1 MDRIK
6 KRLIHF
12 NTDGASVV
20 SDFVSARQRRAGLL
34 RRTVHACFYIQ
45 CVAALAC
52 VVCGFAMGGAAVGA
66 VLTIG
71 AAASAGAALMAVSGD
86 FVIRTISYVLDLV
99 YSVICFVIGGAL
111 FTVCGVL
118 MLIAAAAALVGFA
131 AGYFR
136 EFLLGFSPAR
146 LTRSDYTLTGGAAE
160 DIREVQ
166 PAEELREETSAPVPE
181 PKSELL
187 LVAERVS
194 QIMNAPRPQEM
205 VNDVQQEQANAAQNG
220 QWLGENNES

>member
-1 MDRIK
+1 MLDRIK

-12 NTDGASVV
+12 KTDGASVV

-34 RRTVHACFYIQ
+34 RRTVHVCFYIQ
-45 CVAALAC
+45 CAAALAC

-66 VLTIG
+66 VLAIG

-146 LTRSDYTLTGGAAE
+146 LTQSDYTLTGSAAGE
-160 DIREVQ
+160 IREVQ
-166 PAEELREETSAPVPE
+166 PAEELREETPAPAPA

-194 QIMNAPRPQEM
+194 QIMNTPRSQP
-205 VNDVQQEQANAAQNG
+205 EQAKAAQNG
-220 QWLGENNES
+220 QRSGESNES

>member
-1 MDRIK
+1 
-6 KRLIHF
+6 
-12 NTDGASVV
+12 
-20 SDFVSARQRRAGLL
+20 
-34 RRTVHACFYIQ
+34 
-45 CVAALAC
+45 
-52 VVCGFAMGGAAVGA
+52 
-66 VLTIG
+66 
-71 AAASAGAALMAVSGD
+71 MAVSGD

-146 LTRSDYTLTGGAAE
+146 LTRSDYTLTGEAATNTP
-160 DIREVQ
+160 EVQ
-166 PAEELREETSAPVPE
+166 PAEELREETPAPAPE

-194 QIMNAPRPQEM
+194 QIMNAPRPQP
-205 VNDVQQEQANAAQNG
+205 EQADTAQNG
-220 QWLGENNES
+220 QRLGENNEY

>member
-1 MDRIK
+1 MLDRIK

-12 NTDGASVV
+12 KTDGASVV

-34 RRTVHACFYIQ
+34 RRTVHMCFYIQ
-45 CVAALAC
+45 CAAALAC

-66 VLTIG
+66 VLAVG

-146 LTRSDYTLTGGAAE
+146 LTRSDYTLTGEAAANTP
-160 DIREVQ
+160 EVQ
-166 PAEELREETSAPVPE
+166 PAEELREETPAPAPE

-194 QIMNAPRPQEM
+194 QIMNAPRPQP
-205 VNDVQQEQANAAQNG
+205 EQADAAQNG
-220 QWLGENNES
+220 QRLGENNEY